1 MTEPSIVV
9 ATEVGVDAYAEAL
22 HGLERGLR
30 TPPRVV
36 DASNTG
42 ALRSA
47 LASSPPLIV
56 ALGSSALAALTE
68 THTDVPI
75 LLAMVLDEAARG
87 AKVRLAGSVRLDTT
101 VSQVLDDIAAV
112 FPGKT
117 RLAIICN
124 PAHTCLDAASVANA
138 RQKGFTVH
146 PADCASAED
155 LLRTFL
161 ALRGK
166 ADFVVALPDSTL
178 YNSATI
184 KPLILA
190 SLENRLPLIGFS
202 AAFVRSGAAMG
213 IYPDFDDIGQQT
225 AEAAH
230 RILSSPAQAVHEG
243 PRKHVIAINQ
253 RVLRLLGMDY
263 SRVSNVVV
271 FK

>member
-1 MTEPSIVV
+1 MGIE
-9 ATEVGVDAYAEAL
+9 AYGEAL
-22 HGLERGLR
+22 HGLEHGLKS
-30 TPPRVV
+30 PPRVV
-36 DASNTG
+36 DATDAAG
-42 ALRSA
+42 LRSA
-47 LASSPPLIV
+47 LAASPPLVV
-56 ALGSSALAALTE
+56 ALGSNALAALTE
-68 THTDVPI
+68 SHTDVPV

-87 AKVRLAGSVRLDTT
+87 AKFRLAGSVRLDTT
-101 VSQVLDDIAAV
+101 VAQVMDDVAAL

-124 PAHTCLDAASVANA
+124 PAHTCMDAPSLANA
-138 RQKGFTVH
+138 HPKGFTLH
-146 PADCASAED
+146 AAKCASAED

-166 ADFVVALPDSTL
+166 ADFVIALPDSTL

-213 IYPDFDDIGQQT
+213 IYPDFEDIGQQT

-230 RILSSPAQAVHEG
+230 RILSGSAQAVHEG
-243 PRKHVIAINQ
+243 PRKHVISVNQ
-253 RVLRLLGMDY
+253 RVLRLLGLDY
-263 SRVSNVVV
+263 SRVPYVVV